1 MILKIRISIISLFL
15 LWFQNSRAQEIHP
28 SDFADAF
35 HTHTEKPKWE
45 AAKNNR
51 NELQMV
57 FSGLFLF
64 YKFAISSQDYNRCA
78 FHPSCSEFGL
88 LAVKKHGALI
98 GMLATVDRL
107 QRCNGM
113 SPENYETDP
122 VRMVLIDQP

>member
-1 MILKIRISIISLFL
+1 MILKIRISIIFLFQ

-35 HTHTEKPKWE
+35 HTHTENPKWE

-98 GMLATVDRL
+98 GMLATLDRL

>member
-1 MILKIRISIISLFL
+1 MIPKISISIIFLFL
-15 LWFQNSRAQEIHP
+15 LCFQNSIAQDIRP
-28 SDFADAF
+28 TDFADVF
-35 HTHTEKPKWE
+35 HTHSPKPKWE

-57 FSGLFLF
+57 FSSLFLL

-98 GMLATVDRL
+98 GMLATLDRL
-107 QRCNGM
+107 QRCNGL

>member
-1 MILKIRISIISLFL
+1 MILKIRISIIFLFL

-28 SDFADAF
+28 SDFSDAF
-35 HTHTEKPKWE
+35 HTHTQKPKWE

-64 YKFAISSQDYNRCA
+64 FKFAISSQDYNRCA

-98 GMLATVDRL
+98 GMLATLDRL

-113 SPENYETDP
+113 SPENYETDQ

>member
-1 MILKIRISIISLFL
+1 MILRIRISIISLFL
-15 LWFQNSRAQEIHP
+15 LCFQNSIAQEIRP
-28 SDFADAF
+28 ADFADAF
-35 HTHTEKPKWE
+35 HTHVEKPKWE

-51 NELQMV
+51 NEMQMI

-98 GMLATVDRL
+98 GMLATLDRL

-113 SPENYETDP
+113 SPENYEPDP